1 MKVRGRCMLE
11 GLPKEITISSAE
23 MLEATM
29 EPIRSII
36 EAVCRIIERTPP
48 ELIPDIIN
56 NGIIMTG
63 GGSQLAG
70 LDLILSD
77 VTGIRAKVA
86 KDPVSCVA
94 IGTGKSLSKLSYV
107 EDDDE
112 SASLS

>member
-1 MKVRGRCMLE
+1 MIYRRTAVV
-11 GLPKEITISSAE
+11 SSSTRELIIGTAS
-23 MLEATM
+23 
-29 EPIRSII
+29 IRVLTTAR
-36 EAVCRIIERTPP
+36 ELP
-48 ELIPDIIN
+48 ELTLPDIIN

-94 IGTGKSLSKLSYV
+94 IGTGKSLSKLSYA